1 LDLDDAA
8 AEPELIPESV
18 GEAQIEAQS
27 YLQAVLKEIDE
38 QEEETL
44 QHYSSQRRGGGGTS
58 DNEEDALS
66 QDEAHC
72 DQAVLAI
79 QQEMNQMN
87 NPTTTTPET
96 TTTRAATATATAP
109 PVAMSSLSSMSVA
122 SATTATTTLMV
133 DHMPAELMSSLRR
146 LNNAEADP
154 SVQALFETEDRT
166 RDTGPDIVG
175 DEEVYDDENETA
187 FGLVVDQTPVP
198 RQRTFSRQSSLLVQA
213 QDIAEDMA
221 KDDAMDETVGDDMGG
236 GWAAEDDDL
245 DDDDLDI
252 ALEDTEPQ
260 VTLVDCTPA
269 LPTAGPTI
277 PGDGQSVDVQPSQGD
292 TVDVEEDDEKDMNQN
307 HEFGPVVDHTPQTPA
322 ASVFSMA
329 SSVLSTAN
337 SIAAHASIMEEE
349 FEDDDAMDETCF
361 FGDSTIGGRTLDGAQ
376 TLDLVYEDGWDENDP
391 IMEDEEYTTKVAP
404 DVKEVL
410 HVLVP
415 GKSGEAIVDM
425 VDYTPYGSAP
435 ARADPSVAVLAEP
448 EDLTRDSGDGNDEV
462 VYDDENEEEYGRVVD
477 HTPITPI
484 FSREASGLNSLAV
497 HASALESD
505 FREDDAMDETEFGDS
520 TVGGGI
526 TLDEATDGWEQDDGV
541 IGDEATIEDLQ
552 NGSISKED
560 KSSVALVDH
569 TPSEMG
575 SPLAKVNMD
584 PSVVVLASKGD
595 DDDISNGEN
604 VVFGPVVDQTPSTP
618 APLEFARSDSIIAQI
633 HGHDRD
639 NDHDT
644 VDETT
649 VVGGSTFGA
658 GGSTLEVGGS
668 TVGDGD
674 DDSHDSV
681 IDEGMP
687 PGLRQLDDK
696 LVDHV
701 PQRPESRFG
710 DASTLVNADPSE
722 ILSDGDDMGQEEGF
736 FGPVVDLT
744 PPSRPSTVLS
754 EAASGARST
763 VAFAPASVAADDLD
777 DADETVIAG
786 EENAWEADNIDAEE
800 ARNPQSGNE
809 EPVATRVNEQLVDFL
824 PPQNVAP
831 DLVSTDGREECS
843 EVAVG
848 GAQSLTQPED
858 PKEDDFGPV
867 VDLTPAVDPS
877 VAATGI
883 SIASTATQVTASE
896 CRALEKDDKTE
907 GSPDDID
914 PLQSKVVVDHLP
926 NMRDKRTVDST
937 ATVKSQLSEED
948 EEEEDDDAKF
958 GPVVD
963 HLPTSRSSLAPSR
976 GGSTVD
982 ALATVSEVDS
992 GEADSDRDV
1001 EVDSDQAEEDGGGWD
1016 EDEDADFDVSE
1027 GGVSDRVGVQTTASL
1042 TPSTLRR
1049 SSSDN
1054 ERNMSVRFEPSIGK
1068 DVSEDLSHSESEGLN
1083 ETQYYDPGSASKTPQ
1098 NETQYFDPE
1107 SGEGSGWDDDD
1118 IVIDEP
1124 PDARNPGIPE
1134 NSFTEADTPPST
1146 PYRRPASRAQ
1156 EASNVS
1162 PINDTQQQNNLHCTT
1177 CANANT
1183 SECPCVRRLINVN
1196 SEKGAL
1202 IATLLTPEGESI
1214 QIDLETLL
1222 QDEIVKRRL
1231 VEEEALALHSN
1242 AKSEQ
1247 LKAYHL
1253 EVEVLELRARNDSL
1267 VGKVGALEE
1276 ECVGLRDEK
1285 NDLSIDLTDSRRS
1298 ADELEQAKG
1307 EWSATESALRAEVS
1321 HLKQALNDSVSRV
1334 SSDADV
1340 AEQMVSMQAELASK
1354 SGRCEELAAQVSQ
1367 LHDSLRQTK
1376 AQVSS
1381 QMQEMESLSSKQSK
1395 DLVALQDKLQDSQRQ
1410 LRDAIRSRDMTV
1422 ETVRGA
1428 TKELESIRIV
1438 KDALEK
1444 QAADIMVQHEEEM
1457 EHQYHLLDKKTSE
1470 VRVLEESV
1478 QKLGGDKSS
1487 LQADLSRQ
1495 RSLAEQ
1501 AESLAT
1507 ELLSVAKERDLMQE
1521 YLIESKE
1528 AIVCL
1533 QNHIDEHGM
1542 EQEAVESKR
1551 SVEIEHLKVELNN
1564 LRETLDA
1571 KESDID
1577 AFGAESDALVKE
1589 KDSLFQEL
1597 QALQVTCRSLEA
1609 AAEHAK
1615 LLSAK
1620 AEAKATKAGEDAQS
1634 LRSELKQLSSDRGS
1648 TEVEVQRLTSRVT
1661 ELESALEQAVN
1672 DAQAYASTT
1681 KDFESLVASSKMEVQ
1696 SLASEKTILQAER
1709 DKVMVQLQEIEAQS
1723 SRSIALA
1730 ETNSEELSRR
1740 HASASAAIQNDCDK
1754 LRLQLTEQES
1764 AVAELEQERVHL
1776 QDVTN
1781 ERDILTEENEE
1792 MLVQFGMINQ
1802 QMDQSD
1808 DEVRRLQSEVDE
1820 LRLALSTGEGHSIEI
1835 EDLKLENDTLL
1846 LRVEEA
1852 TSENLTLTSAATDL
1866 EIQYEQLEVRN
1877 RDQQDELLNLKKEIA
1892 DLEQPDE
1899 ALADL
1904 QERVETLDM
1913 ECAEK
1918 DQIIKEH
1925 RDEMKKLREMKEKAE
1940 KIALSTHQSITQM
1953 ESEAHERADQ
1963 VRNLETSFD
1972 DAEAQ
1977 LDATKEELARTEA
1990 ALAAQEE
1997 LTALEAARRGLDTH
2011 GETSSLNNRLESLGV
2026 ALQSTRARLA
2036 AKEEEVEKLASEL
2049 KKVQDLPSEAT
2060 EVAPPV
2066 LENLPGDGSE
2076 TDTGNLRSHVVSL
2089 AVALE
2094 RSENRRAEAIDRL
2107 LSERQVNAESIRR
2120 LSDSVKKYYSTVSFG
2135 DM

>member
-1 LDLDDAA
+1 
-8 AEPELIPESV
+8 
-18 GEAQIEAQS
+18 
-27 YLQAVLKEIDE
+27 
-38 QEEETL
+38 
-44 QHYSSQRRGGGGTS
+44 
-58 DNEEDALS
+58 
-66 QDEAHC
+66 
-72 DQAVLAI
+72 
-79 QQEMNQMN
+79 
-87 NPTTTTPET
+87 
-96 TTTRAATATATAP
+96 
-109 PVAMSSLSSMSVA
+109 
-122 SATTATTTLMV
+122 
-133 DHMPAELMSSLRR
+133 
-146 LNNAEADP
+146 
-154 SVQALFETEDRT
+154 
-166 RDTGPDIVG
+166 
-175 DEEVYDDENETA
+175 
-187 FGLVVDQTPVP
+187 VDQTPIRS
-198 RQRTFSRQSSLLVQA
+198 RQSTLSRQSSLLVQA
-213 QDIAEDMA
+213 QDIEEDMA
-221 KDDAMDETVGDDMGG
+221 KDDAMDETVGDDTGD
-236 GWAAEDDDL
+236 GWAADNDDL

-252 ALEDTEPQ
+252 VVEGTEPQ

-269 LPTAGPTI
+269 LPPAAASQSI
-277 PGDGQSVDVQPSQGD
+277 PGGGQSVDVLPSEGD

-307 HEFGPVVDHTPQTPA
+307 HEYGPVVDHTPQTPA
-322 ASVFSMA
+322 ASVFSTTTA
-329 SSVLSTAN
+329 SVFTAN
-337 SIAAHASIMEEE
+337 SIAAHASILEEE
-349 FEDDDAMDETCF
+349 FEEDDAMDETCF
-361 FGDSTIGGRTLDGAQ
+361 FGDSTIGGRTLDGGQ

-391 IMEDEEYTTKVAP
+391 ILEDEEYTTKVAP
-404 DVKEVL
+404 DVKEGL
-410 HVLVP
+410 HVIVP

-435 ARADPSVAVLAEP
+435 ALADPSVAVLAEP
-448 EDLTRDSGDGNDEV
+448 EDLTRDTGDGQDEV

-477 HTPITPI
+477 HTPKTPI
-484 FSREASGLNSLAV
+484 LSREVSGLNSLAV

-526 TLDEATDGWEQDDGV
+526 TVDEATDGWEQDDGV
-541 IGDEATIEDLQ
+541 MGDEAAIEDVQ

-575 SPLAKVNMD
+575 TPSPKLNTD
-584 PSVVVLASKGD
+584 PSLAVLASKGD
-595 DDDISNGEN
+595 DDDNSNGEN

-618 APLEFARSDSIIAQI
+618 APPEFARSDSIIAQM

-639 NDHDT
+639 NDHDTVT

-674 DDSHDSV
+674 DDSHDSA
-681 IDEGMP
+681 IDEEITE
-687 PGLRQLDDK
+687 LRPLDDK

-710 DASTLVNADPSE
+710 DASTLVAADPSE
-722 ILSDGDDMGQEEGF
+722 MLSDGDDMGQEEGF

-744 PPSRPSTVLS
+744 PPSRPSAALS

-777 DADETVIAG
+777 DADETVLAG
-786 EENAWEADNIDAEE
+786 EENAWEEDDIDAEE

-809 EPVATRVNEQLVDFL
+809 ESVATRVNEQLVDFL
-824 PPQNVAP
+824 PPQNAAP

-848 GAQSLTQPED
+848 GALSLTQPED
-858 PKEDDFGPV
+858 QKEDDFGPV
-867 VDLTPAVDPS
+867 VDLTPAVGPS
-877 VAATGI
+877 VAETGI
-883 SIASTATQVTASE
+883 SIASTATQVTYSE
-896 CRALEKDDKTE
+896 CRALETDDKAD
-907 GSPDDID
+907 GRPDDID

-926 NMRDKRTVDST
+926 HMRDKRTADST
-937 ATVKSQLSEED
+937 ATVKSELSEEDED
-948 EEEEDDDAKF
+948 EEEEDDTKF

-992 GEADSDRDV
+992 GEVDSDQEA
-1001 EVDSDQAEEDGGGWD
+1001 EVDSDQDEEEGGGWD
-1016 EDEDADFDVSE
+1016 DDEDVDFDVSE
-1027 GGVSDRVGVQTTASL
+1027 GGVSDRVGLQTASL
-1042 TPSTLRR
+1042 TPSTFRR
-1049 SSSDN
+1049 SSSDT

-1068 DVSEDLSHSESEGLN
+1068 DDSEDLSRFESEGLN
-1083 ETQYYDPGSASKTPQ
+1083 ETQYYDPITPITGSKTPKD
-1098 NETQYFDPE
+1098 ETQYFDPE

-1124 PDARNPGIPE
+1124 PDARDPGLSDI
-1134 NSFTEADTPPST
+1134 SFAEADTPPST
-1146 PYRRPASRAQ
+1146 PYRLPGSRAR
-1156 EASNVS
+1156 EESKISPSNDS
-1162 PINDTQQQNNLHCTT
+1162 RQQRSIHCKT
-1177 CANANT
+1177 CADANT

-1202 IATLLTPEGESI
+1202 IATLLTPEGDSI

-1231 VEEEALALHSN
+1231 VEEEALALHLN
-1242 AKSEQ
+1242 AESKEVGA
-1247 LKAYHL
+1247 LAL
-1253 EVEVLELRARNDSL
+1253 EAEVIELRARNDSL
-1267 VGKVGALEE
+1267 SGKVGTLEL

-1285 NDLSIDLTDSRRS
+1285 SNLSTDLADSRRS
-1298 ADELEQAKG
+1298 ADELQQAKG

-1340 AEQMVSMQAELASK
+1340 AEQMVSMQSELASK

-1367 LHDSLRQTK
+1367 LHESLRQTK

-1381 QMQEMESLSSKQSK
+1381 QMHEMESLSTKQSQ
-1395 DLVALQDKLQDSQRQ
+1395 DLATLQDKLQGSQRQ
-1410 LRDAIRSRDMTV
+1410 LGDAIRSRDTTV
-1422 ETVRGA
+1422 ETVRDA
-1428 TKELESIRIV
+1428 RKELESIRTT
-1438 KDALEK
+1438 KEALEK
-1444 QAADIMVQHEEEM
+1444 QAADLMVQHEEEM
-1457 EHQYHLLDKKTSE
+1457 EHQYQLLDKKTSE

-1478 QKLGGDKSS
+1478 KKLNGDKSS

-1542 EQEAVESKR
+1542 EQEVVESKR
-1551 SVEIEHLKVELNN
+1551 GVEIGHLKAELKN
-1564 LRETLDA
+1564 LREKLDA
-1571 KESDID
+1571 KEAEID
-1577 AFGAESDALVKE
+1577 TYGAESDALAKE
-1589 KDSLFQEL
+1589 KISLVEEVE
-1597 QALQVTCRSLEA
+1597 ALQSTCRSLEA

-1615 LLSAK
+1615 LLSAE
-1620 AEAKATKAGEDAQS
+1620 AEADATKAKQDTQS
-1634 LRSELKQLSSDRGS
+1634 LRNELQQLSSDRQS
-1648 TEVEVQRLTSRVT
+1648 TDAEAQRLALRVT
-1661 ELESALEQAVN
+1661 ELERALEQAVN
-1672 DAQAYASTT
+1672 DAQDSASTT
-1681 KDFESLVASSKMEVQ
+1681 KDFESLVARGKMEVQ
-1696 SLASEKTILQAER
+1696 SLTSEKTVLQVER
-1709 DKVMVQLQEIEAQS
+1709 DKVIVQLQEIEAQS
-1723 SRSIALA
+1723 SRSLALA

-1740 HASASAAIQNDCDK
+1740 HESAIAAIQNDCDK

-1764 AVAELEQERVHL
+1764 AVEELEQERLNL

-1781 ERDILTEENEE
+1781 ERDILVEENEE
-1792 MLVQFGMINQ
+1792 MLVQFGLINQ

-1820 LRLALSTGEGHSIEI
+1820 LRLALSSGESQSIEI
-1835 EDLKLENDTLL
+1835 EDLRLENDTLVS
-1846 LRVEEA
+1846 RVEEV
-1852 TSENLTLTSAATDL
+1852 TSENFTLTSATADL
-1866 EIQYEQLEVRN
+1866 ETGYEQLELRN
-1877 RDQQDELLNLKKEIA
+1877 RDQQDEILSLKKKIA

-1899 ALADL
+1899 ALTDL
-1904 QERVETLDM
+1904 QERIETLEM
-1913 ECAEK
+1913 ECSGK
-1918 DQIIKEH
+1918 NQTIKEH
-1925 RDEMKKLREMKEKAE
+1925 REEMKELRERNQKAE
-1940 KIALSTHQSITQM
+1940 EMALSTRQSITQM
-1953 ESEAHERADQ
+1953 ESEAGERAHQ

-1977 LDATKEELARTEA
+1977 LGATKEELARTEA

-1997 LTALEAARRGLDTH
+1997 LTAWEAARRGVDTH
-2011 GETSSLNNRLESLGV
+2011 GEPSSLNNRLESLGV

-2049 KKVQDLPSEAT
+2049 KKLQFISSEET
-2060 EVAPPV
+2060 EAVPPV
-2066 LENLPGDGSE
+2066 PESLSGDGSE
-2076 TDTGNLRSHVVSL
+2076 ADTGNLRSHVVSL